1 MPDLSARHAPD
12 GPFRNLQQQEQITMA
27 RRYAIHPAFTLI
39 ELLVVI
45 AIIAL
50 LISILLPA
58 LNNAKNEG
66 TKAQC
71 AGNLREILNGTAMY
85 ETDQNGDKK
94 IPWYQD
100 PTHRD

>member
-1 MPDLSARHAPD
+1 MSTFGDLERVRRRPGVWARH
-12 GPFRNLQQQEQITMA
+12 G
-27 RRYAIHPAFTLI
+27 FTLI

-50 LISILLPA
+50 IISILLPA

-71 AGNLREILNGTAMY
+71 VSSLREILKATAM
-85 ETDQNGDKK
+85 
-94 IPWYQD
+94 
-100 PTHRD
+100 